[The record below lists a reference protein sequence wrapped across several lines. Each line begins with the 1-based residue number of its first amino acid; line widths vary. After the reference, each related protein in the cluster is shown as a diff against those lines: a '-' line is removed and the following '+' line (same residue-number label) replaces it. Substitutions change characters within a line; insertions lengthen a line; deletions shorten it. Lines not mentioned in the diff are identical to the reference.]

1 MGRFVIVGAGI
12 GGLVTALML
21 GRAGHEVVVCERDAS
36 PVPAD
41 ADEMWSAW
49 SRPGTPQARL
59 GHTFLAGFRRMLQ
72 ERLPDAVEGAL
83 GLGAQRWDLAQ
94 DMPGDERR
102 EEDAE
107 LVMIMIRRPVME
119 GVLRRLAEAEETV
132 EIRRGC
138 QVMGLTAEADRT
150 GVPMVTGVG
159 IKGHERLTADSVIV
173 SGGRTAPIGRWFQ
186 EIGAAAPPEQTEG
199 CGAACYTRYFRV
211 RDRLGDDDGVTK
223 QLTFHHERGLVVG
236 ELVGADRRTFATE
249 LSVPIADQEFH
260 RLREPAVWTAATGAV
275 DQWREWLDPERSQ
288 PISPAIEIMGQE
300 RNVIRSFVADDRP
313 LALGVHVIGDARC
326 QTDSLFAW
334 GCGNAMTTATALV
347 DALAEHPHDQH
358 AQALALEHQ
367 VRAELAA
374 RFHHSRARNRA
385 ARAAEAGDPSDPT
398 DTGTAVIDNVLYPAS
413 RHDAEVY
420 RAVNRWELQLDPAD
434 ALETNTAIIQRAQ
447 RVEHPPADDDP
458 FPTREQLLSVI
469 VNTR

>member
-41 ADEMWSAW
+41 ADEMWSSW

-59 GHTFLAGFRRMLQ
+59 GHTFLAGFRRTLE
-72 ERLPDAVEGAL
+72 ERLPDVVDDVL
-83 GLGAQRWDLAQ
+83 SVGAQRWDLAS

-107 LVMIMIRRPVME
+107 LVMIMVRRPVME
-119 GVLRRLAEAEETV
+119 GVLRRLAEAEATV
-132 EIRRGC
+132 EIRRGY
-138 QVMGLTAEADRT
+138 QVLGLAAETDRT
-150 GVPMVTGVG
+150 GVPTVTGVG
-159 IKGHERLTADSVIV
+159 IKGHGAVAADTVIV
-173 SGGRTAPIGRWFQ
+173 SGGRTLPIGRWFH
-186 EIGAAAPPEQTEG
+186 EIGAEAPPEQAEG

-211 RDRLGDDDGVTK
+211 LDRLGDDDGVTR
-223 QLTFHHERGLVVG
+223 QLTFHHERGMVVG

-288 PISPAIEIMGQE
+288 PISPAVEIMGQE
-300 RNVIRSFVADDRP
+300 RNVIRSFVDDDTP

-334 GCGNAMTTATALV
+334 GCGNAMTTAAALV
-347 DALAEHPHDQH
+347 DTLAEHPDDKH
-358 AQALALEHQ
+358 AQALAFEQQ
-367 VRAELAA
+367 VGAELAT

-385 ARAAEAGDPSDPT
+385 TRAATTGEQPDPGGAS
-398 DTGTAVIDNVLYPAS
+398 TAVIDNVLYPAS

-434 ALETNTAIIQRAQ
+434 ALDSNTAIVERAEL
-447 RVEHPPADDDP
+447 VAHLPTDEEP
-458 FPTREQLLSVI
+458 FPTREELLSVI
-469 VNTR
+469 GSAD

>member
-41 ADEMWSAW
+41 ADEMWSSW

-59 GHTFLAGFRRMLQ
+59 GHTFLAGFRRML
-72 ERLPDAVEGAL
+72 EKRLPDAVSDVMSV
-83 GLGAQRWDLAQ
+83 GAQRWDLAL

-102 EEDAE
+102 EQDAE
-107 LVMIMIRRPVME
+107 LVSIMARRPVME
-119 GVLRRLAEAEETV
+119 GVLRRLAEAEATV
-132 EIRRGC
+132 EIRRGSP
-138 QVMGLTAEADRT
+138 VTGLTAETSPT
-150 GVPMVTGVG
+150 GMPTVTGVC
-159 IKGHERLTADSVIV
+159 IKGRGALAADTVIV
-173 SGGRTAPIGRWFQ
+173 AGGRTLPIGRWFR
-186 EIGAAAPPEQTEG
+186 EIGASAPPEQAEG

-211 RDRLGDDDGVTK
+211 RDRLGDDDVTK

-249 LSVPIADQEFH
+249 MSVPVADQEFR
-260 RLREPAVWTAATGAV
+260 RLREPAVWAAATGAV

-288 PISPAIEIMGQE
+288 PISPAVEVMGQE
-300 RNVIRSFVADDRP
+300 RNVIRSFAGDDGP

-347 DALAEHPHDQH
+347 DAVAEHPNDKH
-358 AQALALEHQ
+358 AQALALEQQ
-367 VRAELAA
+367 VGAELAA

-385 ARAAEAGDPSDPT
+385 TRAAASGDAPDPT
-398 DTGTAVIDNVLYPAS
+398 GASTAVIDDVLHPAAK
-413 RHDAEVY
+413 HDAEVY

-434 ALETNTAIIQRAQ
+434 ALDINPAITERA
-447 RVEHPPADDDP
+447 RLVAHLPADEEP
-458 FPTREQLLSVI
+458 FPTRERLLSVI
-469 VNTR
+469 GSVG

>member
-21 GRAGHEVVVCERDAS
+21 GRAGHEVVVCERDAT
-36 PVPAD
+36 PVPTG

-49 SRPGTPQARL
+49 PRPGTAQARL
-59 GHTFLAGFRRMLQ
+59 GHTFLAGFRRMLE
-72 ERLPDAVEGAL
+72 ERLPDAVDRVL
-83 GLGAQRWDLAQ
+83 SVGAQRWDLAL
-94 DMPGDERR
+94 DMPGGERR
-102 EEDAE
+102 EQDAE
-107 LVMIMIRRPVME
+107 LVMIMVRRPVME
-119 GVLRRLAEAEETV
+119 GVLRRLAEAEATV

-138 QVMGLTAEADRT
+138 QVTGLTADAAKT
-150 GVPMVTGVG
+150 GVPTVTGVG
-159 IKGHERLTADSVIV
+159 IKGHGAVAADTVIV
-173 SGGRTAPIGRWFQ
+173 AGGRTLPIARWFQ
-186 EIGAAAPPEQTEG
+186 EIGAEAPPEQTEG

-211 RDRLGDDDGVTK
+211 RDRPGDDDGVTK

-249 LSVPIADQEFH
+249 LSVPIDDHAFR

-300 RNVIRSFVADDRP
+300 RNVIRSFVTDDRP

-334 GCGNAMTTATALV
+334 GCGNAMTTAIALV
-347 DALAEHPHDQH
+347 DVLAEHPDDKH
-358 AQALALEHQ
+358 AQALALESQ
-367 VRAELAA
+367 VGAELAG

-385 ARAAEAGDPSDPT
+385 TRAAVLGEPPDPT
-398 DTGTAVIDNVLYPAS
+398 GASTAVIDNVLHPAAK
-413 RHDAEVY
+413 HDAEVY

-434 ALETNTAIIQRAQ
+434 ALDSNTAIVERAELVAHLPTQ
-447 RVEHPPADDDP
+447 EDP
-458 FPTREQLLSVI
+458 FPTRAQLLSVI
-469 VNTR
+469 ASVG